1 MSANHHRVVGTVSGV
16 TGDTPAG
23 GSAGNEGG
31 PGWHVRAPRQ
41 QPDQIANTPRS
52 AAPLPPDHLTP
63 LSSVPPVGGQPLPT
77 APPSP
82 TRPLAAGQAK
92 LPPLP
97 PLPRPG
103 DAAAGPAPRRNVA
116 MIAVGAVALFGL
128 VGGGAVLLS
137 GNKTGTA
144 PPSTA
149 GGGPAGNATNGK
161 AVLTAAVNKFNATP
175 ARADITMTQSFSATG
190 AGGEDLGELVGGDI
204 TYQVHIDQQSPTRSE
219 MRETVT
225 AFGIKETI
233 IGVRYDD
240 TVYLS
245 TDNGATYKSTTIDK
259 ADKANVNPN
268 DPLAFLTMIGDVT
281 PTGGVEVNGVSAAS
295 YHAVLDPVK
304 LGNYEKNSL
313 ASANDPVLDAML
325 DHIGVTDGYSDVAIN
340 PNGQMISETS
350 QVDVALDMGAV
361 SPVDQGST
369 LNMKQQYT
377 GAFSDY
383 GASIN
388 IDKPAN
394 VTGTATI

>member
-1 MSANHHRVVGTVSGV
+1 MSMNHHRVVATVASVSGE
-16 TGDTPAG
+16 TPAG
-23 GSAGNEGG
+23 GSEIDDGG
-31 PGWHVRAPRQ
+31 PGWHVRQPRT
-41 QPDQIANTPRS
+41 QPDQIASTARS

-63 LSSVPPVGGQPLPT
+63 LSSAPPVAGQPLPA

-82 TRPLAAGQAK
+82 MRPFSAGQAK

-97 PLPRPG
+97 PLPRPRE
-103 DAAAGPAPRRNVA
+103 AASSGRRRNIA
-116 MIAVGAVALFGL
+116 MIAVGAVVLFGL

-137 GNKTGTA
+137 SNKTGTA

-149 GGGPAGNATNGK
+149 GGASVGKATNGR
-161 AVLTAAVNKFNATP
+161 ATLLAAVNKFNATP

-204 TYQVHIDQQSPTRSE
+204 TYKVHIDQQSPTRSE

-225 AFGIKETI
+225 AFGIKQTI

-245 TDNGATYKSTTIDK
+245 TDNGATYQTTTVDK
-259 ADKANVNPN
+259 ADTANVSP
-268 DPLAFLTMIGDVT
+268 DSPLAFLTMIGDVK
-281 PTGGVEVNGVSAAS
+281 PSGGVEVNGVSAAA

-313 ASANDPVLDAML
+313 ASANDPDLNAML
-325 DHIGVTDGYSDVAIN
+325 DHIGVTDGYIDAAID
-340 PNGQMISETS
+340 PNGQLISETGS
-350 QVDVALDMGAV
+350 VDMALDMGAF
-361 SPVDQGST
+361 SSADQGST

-383 GASIN
+383 GASIS
-388 IDKPAN
+388 IAKPGN